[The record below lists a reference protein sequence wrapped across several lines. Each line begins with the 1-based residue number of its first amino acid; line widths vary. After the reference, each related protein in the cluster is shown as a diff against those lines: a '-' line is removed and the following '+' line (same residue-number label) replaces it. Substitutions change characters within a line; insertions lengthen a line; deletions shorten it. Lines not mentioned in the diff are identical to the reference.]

1 MFKPFGPMGL
11 ALAGTQLL
19 PLGASAVPIQAA
31 NGVAETTPNQTS
43 GPRRP
48 GPIPQASQATDL
60 STQSSNG
67 RGRPVPGKASLT
79 VDKALAE
86 GTPLQIQ

>member
-11 ALAGTQLL
+11 ALAGTLLL

-48 GPIPQASQATDL
+48 GPIPQASQTTDL

-79 VDKALAE
+79 AE
-86 GTPLQIQ
+86 